1 MCMVYWKIKRL
12 ILDKAIWEVMCFK
25 ATDRGYKLYKEIY
38 LAKIYLLV
46 HFLRSMPSNKLR
58 WKHELL

>member
-1 MCMVYWKIKRL
+1 MCVVYRKIKRL

-25 ATDRGYKLYKEIY
+25 ATDRGYKMYKEIY

-46 HFLRSMPSNKLR
+46 HFLRSMPSNKVAL
-58 WKHELL
+58 KT